1 MQNKKES
8 LFVVIIDISIAV
20 IAGAVL
26 FLAIYL
32 SITLWQLKKTLVQV
46 DQTVRVLEKDTHELL
61 VNTNSVV
68 QDTQVVITNVKE
80 KTESTQAVFQAVEKI
95 GKQLDEVS
103 EIVTKAASEHRE
115 KLGGMLAIVSAV
127 MNLVQEWKKN
137 KQQERILDE
146 QK

>member
-1 MQNKKES
+1 M
-8 LFVVIIDISIAV
+8 IIDISIAV

-68 QDTQVVITNVKE
+68 QDTQVVISNVKE

-115 KLGGMLAIVSAV
+115 KLGGMLAIVGAV